1 MRRLSRT
8 LAKSKQS
15 GVGLI
20 EVLIAVLVLCFGM
33 LGLAGLQLFSLR
45 SNQSA
50 HERGMAVVQTH
61 SIVDAMRADRT
72 AASNGAFNIGI
83 DAAAPTGTSFANV
96 SVSAWRANIVAT
108 LGDGASGSIAC
119 NGTLC
124 TISVRWDDSRAGG
137 SNAQVVSTQ
146 VQL

>member
-1 MRRLSRT
+1 MSRSSPK
-8 LAKSKQS
+8 LARSRES

-20 EVLIAVLVLCFGM
+20 EVLIAVLVLCLGM

-61 SIVDAMRADRT
+61 SIVDAMRADRD
-72 AASNGAFNIGI
+72 AAINGAFNIGI
-83 DAAAPTGTSFANV
+83 DSATPTGTSFANV
-96 SVSAWRANIVAT
+96 AVSTWRGNITAA
-108 LGDGASGSIAC
+108 LGDGATGGIAC

-137 SNAQVVSTQ
+137 SNAQVVTTQ